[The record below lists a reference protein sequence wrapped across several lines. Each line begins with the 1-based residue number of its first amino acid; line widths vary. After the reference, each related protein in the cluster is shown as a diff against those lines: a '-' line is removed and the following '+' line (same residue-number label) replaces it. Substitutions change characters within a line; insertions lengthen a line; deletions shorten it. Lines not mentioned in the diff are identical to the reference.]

1 MDTSEPFDGAR
12 PDPFSFLE
20 VEDLVSGFTSWVHRL
35 PPDERA
41 AVAAFV
47 LGWAHTEGK
56 RVLQELF
63 TEQGPVDP
71 MVEVVPPD
79 TTLEFA
85 MADLD
90 RALNPLHILEGG
102 VCPAEGCSEPI
113 LWTPSGLCCRAGHGG
128 LVESVSSDP
137 LDPVEEWGLGSE
149 VAELRES
156 QGPKNP
162 DPRGHDPLDGEDCG

>member
-71 MVEVVPPD
+71 MVEFVLHGPGPEVVPPD
-79 TTLEFA
+79 
-85 MADLD
+85 
-90 RALNPLHILEGG
+90 NPLRILEGA

-113 LWTPSGLCCRAGHGG
+113 LWTPSGLCCCAGHGG

-149 VAELRES
+149 VTELRES

-162 DPRGHDPLDGEDCG
+162 DPCDHDPLDGEDCG